1 MDECK
6 PLIGGK
12 FIVGGAVHAQEL
24 VDMFRNIEKKGV
36 GAPAGAYTRPFFSS
50 TYAVLV
56 TPPRIPLSNGLGGI
70 HAPDV
75 THKVCSR

>member
-50 TYAVLV
+50 T
-56 TPPRIPLSNGLGGI
+56 
-70 HAPDV
+70 
-75 THKVCSR
+75 